1 MDCVQTQVEELSE
14 NHVRLT
20 VQVPS
25 QDVHH
30 AVEHAADDLAKS
42 VKIPG
47 FRKGKVPR
55 PVLLQRVGKERL
67 YAEAIES
74 HIAGWFWNA
83 AARTNVR
90 PVEAPEYDFQLPD
103 SDDQPFAFTATVAVQ
118 AKPELADWTKLEV
131 PYQEVEVP
139 HELVEEELQALQS
152 TVAELAPVEGRPA
165 QPDDTI
171 VVDLVS
177 PNGETR
183 RDYVVDLGRGSV
195 DDELARAASEFDTL
209 AELREEIES
218 RLQAR
223 LADEVDAA
231 FRENVVDR
239 LVESSRVDA
248 SGPLVEARTRTIL
261 NQLVRSVESRG
272 ISFDTYLSATGV
284 SPDDLVT
291 RMRAEAERSVA
302 RELVLEAAAEQLAV
316 EVSDDEI
323 RALLTDQGEDE
334 ETIAQFMES
343 EALERI
349 REDLRLRKALDRI
362 AAEVKRVTP
371 ERDQIWTPDK
381 EKPATETKLWTP
393 GSKEPA

>member
-1 MDCVQTQVEELSE
+1 MHAQVEELAE
-14 NHVRLT
+14 NRVRLT
-20 VQVPS
+20 VEVPRE
-25 QDVHH
+25 DVHH

-165 QPDDTI
+165 QPDDCH
-171 VVDLVS
+171 
-177 PNGETR
+177 R
-183 RDYVVDLGRGSV
+183 
-195 DDELARAASEFDTL
+195 
-209 AELREEIES
+209 
-218 RLQAR
+218 
-223 LADEVDAA
+223 
-231 FRENVVDR
+231 
-239 LVESSRVDA
+239 
-248 SGPLVEARTRTIL
+248 
-261 NQLVRSVESRG
+261 
-272 ISFDTYLSATGV
+272 
-284 SPDDLVT
+284 
-291 RMRAEAERSVA
+291 
-302 RELVLEAAAEQLAV
+302 
-316 EVSDDEI
+316 
-323 RALLTDQGEDE
+323 
-334 ETIAQFMES
+334 
-343 EALERI
+343 
-349 REDLRLRKALDRI
+349 
-362 AAEVKRVTP
+362 
-371 ERDQIWTPDK
+371 
-381 EKPATETKLWTP
+381 P
-393 GSKEPA
+393 G